1 MSVRWH
7 NNSFNEFYLHSCVLL
22 LKQILWACQCCS
34 SPSVGSLSSNRT
46 AQNQHQSGESKLL
59 ELLSVLT
66 FSSAF
71 KGWSGQSCRAEELE
85 SSGYQLSHFQLLLL
99 VHTNICPIKERGQYT
114 WQTPFPGSAPS
125 SQGLCALLLSHV
137 SVEVE

>member
-1 MSVRWH
+1 MSFTC
-7 NNSFNEFYLHSCVLL
+7 NSCVLL
-22 LKQILWACQCCS
+22 LKQILRACQCCS

-85 SSGYQLSHFQLLLL
+85 NSGYQLSHFQLLLL
-99 VHTNICPIKERGQYT
+99 VHTNICPMKERGQYT

-137 SVEVE
+137 SMEVG

>member
-1 MSVRWH
+1 MSFTC
-7 NNSFNEFYLHSCVLL
+7 NSCVLL

-85 SSGYQLSHFQLLLL
+85 SSGYQLSRFQLLLL
-99 VHTNICPIKERGQYT
+99 VHTNICPIKECGQYT

-125 SQGLCALLLSHV
+125 SQGLCALLLSHM
-137 SVEVE
+137 SVEVG